1 MANTSTNTAETDVR
15 KQMLFGGLLT
25 GFLGLD
31 LLANDGQLT
40 QQIAE
45 NAGRQV
51 ERATSNFVEHATA
64 QASNHAS
71 LWLDHLMNSL

>member
-1 MANTSTNTAETDVR
+1 MANTSTNTAEADAR
-15 KQMLFGGLLT
+15 KQMFFGGVLT
-25 GFLGLD
+25 FFLGCD

-51 ERATSNFVEHATA
+51 ERATANFVEHATT
-64 QASNHAS
+64 QASNQAS